1 MRVLGKVQILWECHK
16 TFTKYPNFLTFLT
29 SNVKKLGDFFNFVA
43 FTEYLNFSWCN
54 VGSHLNFKTVRWKK
68 RNVLQKVSWTL
79 WPILLNYISRNHFS
93 KGVKSFWPYITYQ
106 SQWCRELGIHTKRSS
121 SIVKIV
127 HLLSNLLFKRGDIW
141 DPTFEEPVNL

>member
-1 MRVLGKVQILWECHK
+1 MRMPQNIHK
-16 TFTKYPNFLTFLT
+16 ISQFFDVS

-43 FTEYLNFSWCN
+43 FTEYLNFSWCRFSLEFQN
-54 VGSHLNFKTVRWKK
+54 CPVKKKECNAKSKLNSMTYPFKLHRK
-68 RNVLQKVSWTL
+68 
-79 WPILLNYISRNHFS
+79 HFS
-93 KGVKSFWPYITYQ
+93 KGVKSFWPSITYQ

-141 DPTFEEPVNL
+141 DPTFKEPVNL